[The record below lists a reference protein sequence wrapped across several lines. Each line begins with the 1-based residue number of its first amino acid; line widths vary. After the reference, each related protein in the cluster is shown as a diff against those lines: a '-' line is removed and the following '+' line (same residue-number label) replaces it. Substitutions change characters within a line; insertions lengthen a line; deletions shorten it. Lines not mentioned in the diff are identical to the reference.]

1 MQKQEIDDNLI
12 FYPQVKLGKIY
23 FSYQEKDIIQVLGK
37 PNLKEKDDDY
47 SDNSYVIRLV
57 YSKLN
62 ISFFLHFEQDS
73 FNYLSIHTDDL
84 ILNKT
89 KLSSFT
95 SKTKLIKHIK
105 KYCDENGLIGQYSKT
120 KDMSEECYLFD
131 KLSLTI
137 WFEQDI
143 ISDICIQK

>member
-23 FSYQEKDIIQVLGK
+23 FSYQEKDIIEVLGK
-37 PNLKEKDDDY
+37 PSLKEKDDDY

-62 ISFFLHFEQDS
+62 ISFFLHFEEYK

-84 ILNKT
+84 IIDKV
-89 KLSSFT
+89 KLSLFLSKIKLIKYIEMYCEKNGIT
-95 SKTKLIKHIK
+95 RQCSKTKSI
-105 KYCDENGLIGQYSKT
+105 N
-120 KDMSEECYLFD
+120 EECYTFN
-131 KLSLTI
+131 KLGLTI
-137 WFEQDI
+137 WFEQGE
-143 ISDICIQK
+143 ISDICVQK